1 MQEYSHFRPLCKAG
15 GPSAGLTV
23 PSKSA
28 LKFGKAAAS
37 AGFHRSFC
45 RFLQWVL
52 PSRCFP
58 SWKTSSSTAR
68 RKSGP
73 RPCAVSPR
81 CFSTAPAAFSNEH
94 VGLFD
99 DVIGYLIEEIEAKAL
114 AELARRLAPVP
125 NAPEGVV
132 RTLAEND
139 DIAVAG
145 PVLKQARLDDPEL
158 MQIAESKSQAHLLA
172 LSERT
177 SVSEALAEILVTR
190 GDREVAR
197 SIATNQK
204 AHLSENAFSTL
215 VKRAEQDGVLAEK
228 VGLRTDIPPR
238 LFRQLLMQASDVV
251 QKRLLA
257 QAKPETQ
264 AEIRRVLA
272 KVTDEV
278 AARASPRNY
287 TAALAAVRAL
297 HKERKLSEADIAE
310 YAKSGRY
317 EETIAA
323 LATLCA
329 VPVEVVDRLM
339 GGERADPVL
348 ILARSAGFGWPTVRE
363 VINARPGPKPSPATL
378 DAAYENF
385 ERLTAATAQRV
396 VRFWQVRQGTGE

>member
-1 MQEYSHFRPLCKAG
+1 MGVPASLLPELEDVVQHGSAEKRAETLRRITALFID
-15 GPSAGLTV
+15 SAG
-23 PSKSA
+23 
-28 LKFGKAAAS
+28 
-37 AGFHRSFC
+37 
-45 RFLQWVL
+45 
-52 PSRCFP
+52 
-58 SWKTSSSTAR
+58 
-68 RKSGP
+68 
-73 RPCAVSPR
+73 
-81 CFSTAPAAFSNEH
+81 AFSNEH
-94 VGLFD
+94 VALFD

-114 AELARRLAPVP
+114 AELARRIAPVP

-132 RTLAEND
+132 RTLAESD

-145 PVLKQARLDDPEL
+145 PVLKQAKLDDPEL
-158 MQIAESKSQAHLLA
+158 MQIAERKSQAHLLA
-172 LSERT
+172 LAERAN
-177 SVSEALAEILVTR
+177 VSEALADILVAR

-197 SIATNQK
+197 SIATNIQAK
-204 AHLSENAFSTL
+204 LSEGAFSTL
-215 VKRAEQDGVLAEK
+215 VKRAEQDGMLAEK

-238 LFRQLLMQASDVV
+238 LFRQLLMQATDVV

-264 AEIRRVLA
+264 AEIRRVMA

-297 HKERKLSEADIAE
+297 HKERKLTETDIVQ
-310 YAKSGRY
+310 YAKSGKY

-339 GGERADPVL
+339 SGERADPVL

-363 VINARPGPKPSPATL
+363 VINARPGTKPSPATL